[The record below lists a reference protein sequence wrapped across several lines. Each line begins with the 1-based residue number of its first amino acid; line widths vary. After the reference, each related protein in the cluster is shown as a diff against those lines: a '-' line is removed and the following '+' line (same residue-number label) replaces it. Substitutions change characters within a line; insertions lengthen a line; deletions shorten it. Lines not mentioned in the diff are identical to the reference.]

1 MLSRRARR
9 HAFLFATIGTLAS
22 AIVGAAACS
31 SEPST
36 KYGNPG
42 ALKKDNLP
50 GEAGIEPLVC
60 GADGGGDAG
69 TGGGPDACAVSWK
82 NDIWA
87 NMVNAKAWQCAT
99 GACHAPGNTQPAID
113 PMDSNA
119 ALTSL
124 KGYKLMSKPTLN
136 YIDTSGDPSKS
147 SIECNLSGQCSP
159 PMPTGAGRQLT
170 SDERCKLHAWLLCG
184 APNN

>member
-1 MLSRRARR
+1 MLTRRARR
-9 HAFLFATIGTLAS
+9 HAIFLASIGTLAS
-22 AIVGAAACS
+22 AIVGVAACS

-36 KYGNPG
+36 KFGNPG

-60 GADGGGDAG
+60 SDDGGSDGGSA
-69 TGGGPDACAVSWK
+69 GGPDACVISWK

-87 NMVNAKAWQCAT
+87 NMVGTKAWQCGT
-99 GACHAPGNTQPAID
+99 GACHAPGGQTPPID

-119 ALTSL
+119 AYNSLKAYKLTS
-124 KGYKLMSKPTLN
+124 KPALN

-147 SIECNLSGQCSP
+147 TIECNLSGQCSP
-159 PMPTGAGRQLT
+159 AMPIGAGRQLT
-170 SDERCKLHAWLLCG
+170 SEERCKLHAWLLCG